1 MVPLLLAILET
12 LGNLK
17 CKVGMKNGVLTDFK
31 ETNSKPDLTEH
42 KSVPLSKMYAS
53 TEMERKNIEYL
64 RDPSKIHVHQTY
76 YI

>member
-12 LGNLK
+12 FGNLK

-53 TEMERKNIEYL
+53 T
-64 RDPSKIHVHQTY
+64 
-76 YI
+76 